1 MRCKKESESSPFC
14 ILGICAETIGSVLPV
29 RLSVGNRFAF
39 LHDKPVER
47 RGQERGAQGGAKLPP
62 PTGGR
67 GAAEGR
73 VFWRKEHSVLFSEKK
88 PTGTPE
94 HPEGMIRCAAR
105 GERSSPRPP
114 EAAERLK
121 PERLA
126 EPISPAEHRRTEGG
140 SVRSKGGAKLPPPPG
155 GRGAAEGRVFW
166 RKEHSVLFSEKKPTG
181 TPEHPEGMIRCAARK
196 ERYSPMMFLRV
207 SARGRDSAGRSE
219 ASRSVQPAESSR
231 SAASVSLPEVSVR

>member
-14 ILGICAETIGSVLPV
+14 ILGICAEIIGSVLPV
-29 RLSVGNRFAF
+29 RLSVGNRFAL
-39 LHDKPVER
+39 LHGKPAER
-47 RGQERGAQGGAKLPP
+47 RGQERGVQGGAKLP
-62 PTGGR
+62 
-67 GAAEGR
+67 
-73 VFWRKEHSVLFSEKK
+73 
-88 PTGTPE
+88 
-94 HPEGMIRCAAR
+94 
-105 GERSSPRPP
+105 RPP
-114 EAAERLK
+114 EAAKRLK

-140 SVRSKGGAKLPPPPG
+140 SVRSKGRAKLLPLTGGREAAEAGAFGGANKPGGTPAHRRWVGAQQGESEAPPPPG

>member
-1 MRCKKESESSPFC
+1 MQKGERQLSFFC
-14 ILGICAETIGSVLPV
+14 ILGICTEIIGSVLPV

-39 LHDKPVER
+39 LHDKPTER

-62 PTGGR
+62 PPGGRGAAEAGAFGGANKPGGTPAHRRWVGAQQGGR

-105 GERSSPRPP
+105 G
-114 EAAERLK
+114 
-121 PERLA
+121 
-126 EPISPAEHRRTEGG
+126 
-140 SVRSKGGAKLPPPPG
+140 
-155 GRGAAEGRVFW
+155 
-166 RKEHSVLFSEKKPTG
+166 
-181 TPEHPEGMIRCAARK
+181 

>member
-1 MRCKKESESSPFC
+1 MYKNRQHPTEAECRLFCCPILPSSYRFCSFLKLLSYRHTAEALLFC
-14 ILGICAETIGSVLPV
+14 ILGICAEIIGSVLPV

-39 LHDKPVER
+39 SHGKPAER

-62 PTGGR
+62 PTGSREAAEGRVFGGANKPGGTPADRRWVGAQQGGR

-94 HPEGMIRCAAR
+94 HPKGMIRCAAR
-105 GERSSPRPP
+105 G
-114 EAAERLK
+114 
-121 PERLA
+121 
-126 EPISPAEHRRTEGG
+126 
-140 SVRSKGGAKLPPPPG
+140 
-155 GRGAAEGRVFW
+155 
-166 RKEHSVLFSEKKPTG
+166 
-181 TPEHPEGMIRCAARK
+181 

>member
-14 ILGICAETIGSVLPV
+14 ILGICAEIIGSVLPV

-39 LHDKPVER
+39 LHDKPAER
-47 RGQERGAQGGAKLPP
+47 RGQERGVQGGAKLPP

-67 GAAEGR
+67 GAAEAGAFGGANKPGGTPAHRRWVGAQQEGRGAAEAGAFGGANKPGGTPAHRRWVGAQQEGRGAAEGR
-73 VFWRKEHSVLFSEKK
+73 VFWRKEHGVLFSEKK

-105 GERSSPRPP
+105 G
-114 EAAERLK
+114 
-121 PERLA
+121 
-126 EPISPAEHRRTEGG
+126 
-140 SVRSKGGAKLPPPPG
+140 
-155 GRGAAEGRVFW
+155 
-166 RKEHSVLFSEKKPTG
+166 
-181 TPEHPEGMIRCAARK
+181 